1 MPLNGSIYVLVV
13 AVAPK
18 VPLVENSTSRKNY
31 EKKEPAK
38 NAIEVHAASGTIVT
52 S

>member
-18 VPLVENSTSRKNY
+18 VPLVQYGRERNQDEENY
-31 EKKEPAK
+31 
-38 NAIEVHAASGTIVT
+38 AA
-52 S
+52 